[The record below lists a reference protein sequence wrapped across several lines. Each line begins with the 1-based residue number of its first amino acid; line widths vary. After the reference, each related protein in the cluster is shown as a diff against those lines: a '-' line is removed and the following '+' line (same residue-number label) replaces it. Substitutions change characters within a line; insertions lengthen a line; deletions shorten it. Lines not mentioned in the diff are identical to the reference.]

1 MNIYAIIILSTILI
15 GFVIDLIS
23 ERLNISNLKSEL
35 PSEFKGIY
43 SQDEYK
49 KSQDYTKVN
58 TNFGLLTSVFSLAVI
73 LIFWFA
79 GGFPFVNNIVISN
92 FDNVIWQGL
101 VFTGII
107 LFAQMLIGLPFSI
120 YSTFVIEEKFG
131 FNKTTMKTF
140 VGDILKGILLSVLL
154 GGPLLAGIIY
164 ILENTGDNAWIYG
177 WLGVT
182 VFILILQYIAPTW
195 IMPMFNK
202 FKPLEDQELKDA
214 IMNYADK
221 VDFSLQNVFEMD
233 GSKRSSK
240 SNAFFTGFGR
250 NKRIA
255 LFDTLIQNHSKEEI
269 VAVLAHE
276 IGHYKKK
283 HILKGMVI
291 SILHIGVLFYLLSVF
306 IHNSELYSAFYM
318 DGTPVYAGL
327 IFFGMLYSPVEMI
340 LSIVMNIFSRK
351 NEFEADEFAS
361 KTIENK
367 NDMINALKK
376 LSKDNL
382 SNLTPHPFYVFVN
395 YSHPPVLERIKAIE
409 RV

>member
-1 MNIYAIIILSTILI
+1 MNIYAIIILSTILF

-131 FNKTTMKTF
+131 FNKTTTKTF

-202 FKPLEDQELKDA
+202 FKPLDNQELKEA

-255 LFDTLIQNHSKEEI
+255 LFDTLIQNHSKDEI

-318 DGTPVYAGL
+318 DRTPVYAGL

-351 NEFEADEFAS
+351 NEFEADEYAS